1 MKKEINPAVII
12 GLIVVAVAVVGYSLW
27 HAATD
32 KPSYPGANAPRA
44 GGAAAPVSGPMT
56 PQQAA
61 ARGIPG
67 VNPNAPRPQ

>member
-1 MKKEINPAVII
+1 VKKEINPAVII
-12 GLIVVAVAVVGYSLW
+12 ALIACAVVVVAVSLYR
-27 HAATD
+27 AATG
-32 KPSYPGANAPRA
+32 KPAYPGANAPRA
-44 GGAAAPVSGPMT
+44 GASPPVTGPMT

>member
-12 GLIVVAVAVVGYSLW
+12 GLIVCAVVVVAVSLYR
-27 HAATD
+27 AATD
-32 KPSYPGANAPRA
+32 KPSYPGANAPRP
-44 GGAAAPVSGPMT
+44 GSAPMAGPMT

-61 ARGIPG
+61 GRGISG